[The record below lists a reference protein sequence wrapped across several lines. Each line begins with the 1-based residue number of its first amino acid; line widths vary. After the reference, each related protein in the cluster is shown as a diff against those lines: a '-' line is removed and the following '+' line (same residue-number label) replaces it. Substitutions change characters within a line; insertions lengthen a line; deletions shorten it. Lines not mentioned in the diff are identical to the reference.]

1 MRGDRVIRS
10 LTSLGAAS
18 SSRVLNLCAIALA
31 QAGNENHKSNPL
43 FESRALNSA
52 IVLKHRLRA
61 NETELFAADR
71 AVATKIIIPFQKTD
85 LKLGGQA
92 FFVEQR
98 GFEELLRQVGN
109 YKDDGA
115 FERDRNS
122 LILMDRIPSLDPFM
136 LREQLRA
143 NGIEPD
149 ASYFAISPVDQQRI
163 HAYAVKEIRRLTMMA
178 QGSATGTHAHSTSKM
193 VSALLSNDVSEKL
206 EPLRL
211 TLDMQPVDFNEG
223 VFSWRGFLYY
233 KWTLDEF
240 WPELVQTLREIR
252 AIQPSGHASS
262 EQKIFFANSKRAVIR
277 NAKFAADEVVRI
289 MRIYDAAYNGL
300 IDEQKPRLFRDFL
313 LEAPMFFLSIGDRLG
328 AMQHVTSFWKYRFP
342 KGVRHTIGPDELTM
356 IFQDFLSSFG
366 DPDEASVQLVRA
378 A

>member
-10 LTSLGAAS
+10 LNSLGAAS

-31 QAGNENHKSNPL
+31 QAGDENHKNNPL

-61 NETELFAADR
+61 NETDLFSADR

-85 LKLGGQA
+85 LKLGGQS

-98 GFEELLRQVGN
+98 GFEEILRQVGN
-109 YKDDGA
+109 YKDNGTFDH
-115 FERDRNS
+115 DRS
-122 LILMDRIPSLDPFM
+122 VLIMLDRIPSLDPFM
-136 LREQLRA
+136 LREQLRS
-143 NGIEPD
+143 NGVEPD
-149 ASYFAISPVDQQRI
+149 ASYFAISPADQQRI
-163 HAYAVKEIRRLTMMA
+163 HAYAVREMKRLTTMA
-178 QGSATGTHAHSTSKM
+178 QGAGNGVHADSTSKM
-193 VSALLSNDVSEKL
+193 VSALLSNDVNEKL

-211 TLDMQPVDFNEG
+211 TLGMQQGDFNEG
-223 VFSWRGFLYY
+223 VFSWRGFIYY

-252 AIQPSGHASS
+252 AVRPSGHASG
-262 EQKIFFANSKRAVIR
+262 EQKMFFADSKQTVIR
-277 NAKFAADEVVRI
+277 NAKLAADEVVRI
-289 MRIYDAAYNGL
+289 LKIYDAAYNGL
-300 IDEQKPRLFRDFL
+300 IDEQKPKLFRDFL

-342 KGVRHTIGPDELTM
+342 KGARHTIGPEELTM
-356 IFQDFLSSFG
+356 MFQDFLSSFG
-366 DPDEASVQLVRA
+366 NPDETSAQLVRA